1 VTRMPERMGVRG
13 RGTHVVL
20 GETTRRTASRLIQPD
35 YEHPIAIGCT
45 RRWSEAAMLRV
56 TQRGDNDSGNPGAD
70 TRHRRTALDE
80 MGPAPEQPGW
90 FWAGPVER
98 HRSDSQSEGRG
109 FESLLGL
116 HFRRLNGIKQD
127 ERIRVDKAVAT

>member
-1 VTRMPERMGVRG
+1 
-13 RGTHVVL
+13 VVL

-98 HRSDSQSEGRG
+98 HRSDSHSEGRG

>member
-1 VTRMPERMGVRG
+1 
-13 RGTHVVL
+13 VVL

-90 FWAGPVER
+90 FWRVQLKDIGPTRNRKVEGSNPSSGSISAG
-98 HRSDSQSEGRG
+98 
-109 FESLLGL
+109 
-116 HFRRLNGIKQD
+116 
-127 ERIRVDKAVAT
+127 